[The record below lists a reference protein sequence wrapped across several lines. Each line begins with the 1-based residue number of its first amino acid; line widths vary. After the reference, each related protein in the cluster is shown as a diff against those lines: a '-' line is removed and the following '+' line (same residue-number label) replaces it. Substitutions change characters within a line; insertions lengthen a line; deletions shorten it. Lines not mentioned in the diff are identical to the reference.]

1 MARKGGATPIG
12 AEEFDQEVL
21 LAPEP
26 VLVDFYA
33 TWCGPCRALAPT
45 LDELAG
51 DLAGRARVVKLDVDE
66 APELARRYAISSIP
80 AWWSSR
86 AGARWGAWWG
96 PSPSAAS
103 RGRWRPPSP
112 HDGRWVRRSPHA
124 VRQAR
129 SAFLARCR
137 RTATRPGGRS
147 RTRAAS
153 SPET

>member
-80 AWWSSR
+80 CLVVFKGGREVGRLVGAVPKR
-86 AGARWGAWWG
+86 RIAGALETAL
-96 PSPSAAS
+96 AA
-103 RGRWRPPSP
+103 
-112 HDGRWVRRSPHA
+112 
-124 VRQAR
+124 
-129 SAFLARCR
+129 
-137 RTATRPGGRS
+137 
-147 RTRAAS
+147 
-153 SPET
+153 